1 MSISGVD
8 MNLPIIILGGG
19 GHAKVLIDALL
30 LQHRKILGYTDKDRG
45 GEMVLCLPRLGD
57 DKTILEYNPKKLK
70 LVNGVGSIAS
80 TSSRKRLYERFRRK
94 GYHFESVVHP
104 SATIAT
110 AVQFEEGVQI
120 MARAVVQPGCRLG
133 ANTILNTGA
142 LVDHDCDIGA
152 HVHIAPGAVLSGNVR
167 IEDEVHVG
175 TGAVIIQGLV
185 IGAKSVIGAGAVVLG
200 NVPANVTVV
209 GVPGKVIHYH
219 TKK

>member
-1 MSISGVD
+1 

-30 LQHRKILGYTDKDRG
+30 LQHREVLGYTDKDDG
-45 GEMVLCLPRLGD
+45 DKMILCVLRLGN
-57 DKTILEYNPKKLK
+57 DKTILEYDPKKLK

-94 GYHFESVVHP
+94 GYHFESVIHP
-104 SATIAT
+104 SAMIASD
-110 AVQFEEGVQI
+110 VQLEEGVQI

-142 LVDHDCDIGA
+142 LVDHDCDIGD

-167 IEDEVHVG
+167 IGEGVHVG
-175 TGAVIIQGLV
+175 TGAIILQGLD
-185 IGAKSVIGAGAVVLG
+185 IGIKSVIGAGAVIVKD
-200 NVPANVTVV
+200 VPAGVTVV
-209 GVPGKVIHYH
+209 GVPGQVIRHNA
-219 TKK
+219 KK